1 MAMVPLFD
9 KPLLFCWGSA
19 VPVIVE
25 DEDEVCDVELGV
37 VVSEEV
43 GMNVLND
50 V

>member
-1 MAMVPLFD
+1 MAMVPPFD
-9 KPLLFCWGSA
+9 KPLLVCWGSA

-25 DEDEVCDVELGV
+25 DEDKVCDVELGI
-37 VVSEEV
+37 VVSEV